1 MTAIGRPLRNVQF
14 TATPLEPRMSSSH
27 AATIARQRAVIRAA
41 FQPLPNALPGSGSLR
56 PGIRSSQ
63 GGMTPRT
70 AVVPGARPRGRI
82 GVSSWRATEQNNIFG
97 ASTSR
102 AVTTVIG
109 LFLALMLLLVPSI
122 AASTS
127 TATMNMLHDEQIRI
141 LEQVRLGNEDTS
153 RLGREPAVR
162 RQAFDLGITQLTD
175 PLVVA
180 PQ

>member
-1 MTAIGRPLRNVQF
+1 M
-14 TATPLEPRMSSSH
+14 
-27 AATIARQRAVIRAA
+27 
-41 FQPLPNALPGSGSLR
+41 
-56 PGIRSSQ
+56 
-63 GGMTPRT
+63 
-70 AVVPGARPRGRI
+70 
-82 GVSSWRATEQNNIFG
+82 
-97 ASTSR
+97 
-102 AVTTVIG
+102 IG

-141 LEQVRLGNEDTS
+141 LEQVLLGNEDTS

-162 RQAFDLGITQLTD
+162 RQSFDLGITQLTD